1 MRILVTGGAGFIGS
15 HLVDALVEQGHA
27 VTVLDNLSS
36 GRRELVHPRAVFTQ
50 GDINDFPMVER
61 FLHGTGPEVI
71 FHLAAQINVRA
82 SVADPVSDAQ
92 TNILASLH
100 LIQKAQENG
109 VKKIIFSS
117 TGGALYGE
125 TKNIPTPESEK
136 LDPLS
141 PYGVAKLSVEK
152 YLFTF
157 LKNFGLPYTV
167 LRYANVYGPRQNA
180 QGEAGVVAIFLNR
193 MCQGLPPVIFGDGFQ
208 TRDYVFVGDV
218 VRANLLALGR
228 LEVVGTYNIGTG
240 LESDLHTLFREL
252 NTFFDGKFSPVFAPA
267 KKADLARS
275 ALSAEKAKRE
285 LEWVPQVTLAQGL
298 RTTAT
303 SFLEE
308 EK

>member
-15 HLVDALVEQGHA
+15 HLVDALIEGDHT
-27 VTVLDNLSS
+27 VTVMDNLSS
-36 GRRELVHPRAVFTQ
+36 GRKELVNPRAVFEQ
-50 GDINDFPMVER
+50 GDINDFPMVEGFFR
-61 FLHGTGPEVI
+61 ETRPEVI

-82 SVADPVSDAQ
+82 SVADPVFDAQ

-109 VKKIIFSS
+109 AKKIIFSS

-125 TKNIPTPESEK
+125 TENIPTPETEK

-157 LKNFGLPYTV
+157 FKNFGLPYTV

-180 QGEAGVVAIFLNR
+180 HGEAGVVAIFLNR
-193 MCQGLPPVIFGDGFQ
+193 MCQGLPPVIFGDGSQ

-218 VRANLLALGR
+218 VRANLLALER
-228 LEVVGTYNIGTG
+228 FDAVGTYNIGTG
-240 LESDLHTLFREL
+240 KESDLHTLFREL
-252 NTFFDGKFSPVFAPA
+252 NTLFDEKFSPVFAPGQ
-267 KKADLARS
+267 KGDLARS

-285 LEWVPQVTLAQGL
+285 LDWEPQVSLVQGL
-298 RTTAT
+298 GTTAAY
-303 SFLEE
+303 FLK
-308 EK
+308 EKK